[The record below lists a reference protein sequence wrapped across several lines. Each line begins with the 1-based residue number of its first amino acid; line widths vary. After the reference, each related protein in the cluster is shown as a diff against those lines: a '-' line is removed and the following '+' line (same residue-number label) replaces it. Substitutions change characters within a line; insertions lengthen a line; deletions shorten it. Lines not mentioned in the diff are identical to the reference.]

1 MSINASACGQTDL
14 VDEKARVESIVDL
27 DDDNKIKE
35 NQLVLRVMEGDGL
48 AFDTLCDIY
57 RSRLLAFLHGFFPD
71 GSRLEEDALSETL
84 INAWENIDSLN
95 EESNFNA
102 WIFRIARNRAIDIQR
117 RLNRH
122 SKNVSLTTDS
132 DASDWDPSSEDFTPL
147 ASAMCNETRNRLR
160 KIIDSEWLRDEES
173 EVINLFYYEGLKIK
187 EIAESLRIPV
197 GTVKSRLDSA
207 RNRLNYL
214 LTHLDVGLDSFDE

>member
-71 GSRLEEDALSETL
+71 GS
-84 INAWENIDSLN
+84 
-95 EESNFNA
+95 
-102 WIFRIARNRAIDIQR
+102 